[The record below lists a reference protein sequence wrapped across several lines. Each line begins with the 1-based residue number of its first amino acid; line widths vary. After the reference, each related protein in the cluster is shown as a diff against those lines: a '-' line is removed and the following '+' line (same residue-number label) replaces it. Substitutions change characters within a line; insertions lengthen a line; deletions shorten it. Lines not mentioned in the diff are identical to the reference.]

1 MLSCPSPFCCPLP
14 WWNMEYGSQSS
25 AYLLHSFL
33 YPPVAGETGPHIS
46 LLPQRQ
52 HPAEWP
58 GVRTAEAWLRHLAYH
73 VTWSV
78 RCWHNDNV
86 QVTVGMGS
94 SFITWY
100 IMRHVQCTADTVTTY
115 EWSPGMSCYMYS
127 ALLTQWQH
135 TGCYLAC
142 HVTCTVHCWHSDN
155 IRVVTWHVILYV
167 QCTVD
172 TIMYRSLWLWVVAS
186 SPGMSCYKFSA
197 PLTQWQH
204 TSRHLAC
211 HVTCPLH
218 CWHRDYIWVITW
230 HIMLHVLC
238 TADTVTTYESSPGI
252 SCCMF
257 RALLTQWQHTSSY
270 GIPSTIKL
278 VRE

>member
-135 TGCYLAC
+135 TSCYLAC
-142 HVTCTVHCWHSDN
+142 HIICTVHCWHNNVQVTMVMGSSFITWHVMLQVQCTVDTVTTYKSSPGMSCHMSIALLTQGLHMSHHLAYHATCSVHCWHSDN
-155 IRVVTWHVILYV
+155 I
-167 QCTVD
+167 
-172 TIMYRSLWLWVVAS
+172 
-186 SPGMSCYKFSA
+186 
-197 PLTQWQH
+197 
-204 TSRHLAC
+204 
-211 HVTCPLH
+211 
-218 CWHRDYIWVITW
+218 WVITW
-230 HIMLHVLC
+230 YIMLHVQS
-238 TADTVTTYESSPGI
+238 TVDTVTTY
-252 SCCMF
+252 
-257 RALLTQWQHTSSY
+257 
-270 GIPSTIKL
+270 K
-278 VRE
+278 